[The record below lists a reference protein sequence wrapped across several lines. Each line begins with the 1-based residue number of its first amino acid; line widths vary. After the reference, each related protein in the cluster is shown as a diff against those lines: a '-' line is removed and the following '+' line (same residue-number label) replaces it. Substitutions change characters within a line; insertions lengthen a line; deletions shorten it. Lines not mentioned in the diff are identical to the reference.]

1 MTMAAEHDAGV
12 DTEKIDISVSDLPA
26 TDRDADHRAPAWLPA
41 QYRFLRHWLAR
52 GRQGSAYWVP
62 RIGDRVRLHGRGAWL
77 VYAVRIRR
85 GEVQLGDPGIR
96 ALTDVEPATRED
108 LDALYGTPNWDRV
121 SGRRD
126 WVLTPQVPESDDEGE
141 EEAEPPQLRAVPNL
155 DDMAGD
161 GQEVETQ

>member
-1 MTMAAEHDAGV
+1 MDVERDAEA
-12 DTEKIDISVSDLPA
+12 DTEETDASVSGLPA
-26 TDRDADHRAPAWLPA
+26 TDRDVDHRAPAWLPA

-77 VYAVRIRR
+77 VYGARIRR
-85 GEVQLGDPGIR
+85 GEVLLGSPGTQ
-96 ALTDVEPATRED
+96 ALADVEPATRED
-108 LDALYGTPNWDRV
+108 LDALYGTPDWGRV

-126 WVLTPQVPESDDEGE
+126 WALTPQLPEPDGEGE
-141 EEAEPPQLRAVPNL
+141 KEEVEPPQLRAVPSL
-155 DDMAGD
+155 DDTAGD

>member
-1 MTMAAEHDAGV
+1 
-12 DTEKIDISVSDLPA
+12 
-26 TDRDADHRAPAWLPA
+26 
-41 QYRFLRHWLAR
+41 
-52 GRQGSAYWVP
+52 VP

-77 VYAVRIRR
+77 VYGARIRR

-108 LDALYGTPNWDRV
+108 LDALYGTPDWDRA

-126 WVLTPQVPESDDEGE
+126 WVLTPQLPEPDGEGE
-141 EEAEPPQLRAVPNL
+141 KEEAEPPQLRAVPNL
-155 DDMAGD
+155 DDMADD